1 MDIADA
7 DGNGELDLDEFS
19 EFFHNIES
27 IHVS

>member
-7 DGNGELDLDEFS
+7 DGNGELDLEEFS
-19 EFFHNIES
+19 EFFQNIES